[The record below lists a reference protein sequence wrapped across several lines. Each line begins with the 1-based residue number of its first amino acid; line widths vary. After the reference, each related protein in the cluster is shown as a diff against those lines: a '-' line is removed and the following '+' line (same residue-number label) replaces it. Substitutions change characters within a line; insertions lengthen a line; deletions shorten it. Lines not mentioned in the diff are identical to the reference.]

1 MPPRDAAG
9 SGPEPEPGSGSG
21 PGPGLG
27 LGQRIRGVRLQRR
40 LSTRELARRVGCS
53 ASLISQIERGATA
66 PSASVLYLLAN
77 ELDTSLDYLFGVG
90 AASSPAPVEPPPA
103 AAAQSAETA
112 FSALD
117 QLRAAQG
124 GNVAIRRAAGA
135 PDPAAVRNA
144 APPPVAESIVQRVG
158 SRRCIELAGGVRWER
173 LTPASDP
180 YVDFLEVI
188 YEPRGGH
195 ARQSQS
201 VRALRHD
208 GREYGLVLAGRL
220 RADVGFETYELG
232 PGDSLTFDSSTP
244 HAYSNITDEYVTAV
258 WFIVHRE
265 PWRA

>member
-1 MPPRDAAG
+1 MPPSDSADPAG
-9 SGPEPEPGSGSG
+9 SGPEPEPVSGSG
-21 PGPGLG
+21 PGPG
-27 LGQRIRGVRLQRR
+27 LGQRIRGVRLQLR

-90 AASSPAPVEPPPA
+90 AASSPAPADQAPA
-103 AAAQSAETA
+103 SAQSAQTV

-117 QLRAAQG
+117 QLRAGQG
-124 GNVAIRRAAGA
+124 RNVAIRRAGGA
-135 PDPAAVRNA
+135 QDPVPERQA
-144 APPPVAESIVQRVG
+144 APPPVADSVVQRAG

-195 ARQSQS
+195 TRQAQS